1 MYRYDEFDAAFVRQ
15 RVDQFRDQV
24 NRRVSGELGE
34 DEFRPLRLMN
44 GLYLQLHAYMLRVAI
59 PYGTLSSRQMRQLAG
74 IADDFDRGYGHF
86 TTRQNIQ
93 YNWPRLVDVPAI
105 LDRLAEVEMH
115 AIQTSG
121 NCIRNVTAD
130 HWAGVAADEIED
142 PRPYAELL
150 RQWSSLH
157 PEFSFL
163 PRKFKIAV
171 TGAPQDR
178 AAVAYHDIG
187 LRIVRNAGGE
197 AGFEVLVGGGMGRTP
212 MIAVTVRD
220 WVSKA
225 DLLPYLDAIMRV
237 YNLHGR
243 RDNKYK
249 ARVKILVHELGAEEF
264 RRQVE
269 EEFAQIERGEISVPP
284 QELERIAAYFAP
296 PDYDL
301 PDASDLNYHKA
312 LKEDAG
318 FARWAERNVAPH
330 RADGHAIVNIS
341 LKPVGGIPGDAT
353 SAQMRAVAD
362 IAERWS
368 KDEIRVSHEQNLV
381 LPHVRKRDVHAV
393 WEALKAAELANANIG
408 LVTDIISCPG
418 LDYCSLA
425 TARSIPIAQ
434 KISSRLGDPARQR
447 EIGDLK
453 IKISGCINACGH
465 HHAGHI
471 GILGLEKRGEE
482 YYQITLGGSGDEK
495 ASIGEIIG
503 PGFSSE
509 TVTGAVETIIDTYI
523 GLRHDG
529 ETFLDAYRRVGAEP
543 FKEAV
548 YAGH

>member
-1 MYRYDEFDAAFVRQ
+1 
-15 RVDQFRDQV
+15 
-24 NRRVSGELGE
+24 
-34 DEFRPLRLMN
+34 
-44 GLYLQLHAYMLRVAI
+44 
-59 PYGTLSSRQMRQLAG
+59 
-74 IADDFDRGYGHF
+74 
-86 TTRQNIQ
+86 
-93 YNWPRLVDVPAI
+93 
-105 LDRLAEVEMH
+105 
-115 AIQTSG
+115 
-121 NCIRNVTAD
+121 
-130 HWAGVAADEIED
+130 
-142 PRPYAELL
+142 
-150 RQWSSLH
+150 
-157 PEFSFL
+157 
-163 PRKFKIAV
+163 
-171 TGAPQDR
+171 
-178 AAVAYHDIG
+178 
-187 LRIVRNAGGE
+187 
-197 AGFEVLVGGGMGRTP
+197 
-212 MIAVTVRD
+212 
-220 WVSKA
+220 
-225 DLLPYLDAIMRV
+225 
-237 YNLHGR
+237 GR

-269 EEFAQIERGEISVPP
+269 EEFAQIERGELSVPP